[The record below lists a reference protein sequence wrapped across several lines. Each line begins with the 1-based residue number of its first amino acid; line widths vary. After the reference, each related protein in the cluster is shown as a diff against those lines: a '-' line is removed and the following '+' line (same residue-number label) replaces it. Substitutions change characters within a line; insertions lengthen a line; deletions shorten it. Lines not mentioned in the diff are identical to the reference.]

1 MDHFSLEHS
10 PLPDEII
17 SNNFRSAML
26 SYSYL
31 ITDISFGSHL
41 YEQRSDGCY
50 REVINRAYT
59 IGFMPKALAEQFIP
73 YISTTGEKV
82 AEKIN
87 ILRSELYET
96 ISPSLIPKI
105 TTSFHRVAPQ
115 FEDLARTPYR
125 AHEFIETLESETS
138 FMTALSR
145 FGITEGIEDIVG
157 VVIIDP
163 KAGRLANGQDGL
175 FASIHTAF
183 LNVAPAAD
191 APAAAASA
199 AVQQPTGNG

>member
-1 MDHFSLEHS
+1 MDHFSLDHS
-10 PLPDEII
+10 ALPDEII

-59 IGFMPKALAEQFIP
+59 IGFMPKTLAEQFIP
-73 YISTTGEKV
+73 YISTTGEKM

-87 ILRSELYET
+87 ILRSELYDT

-115 FEDLARTPYR
+115 FEDLSRTPYR
-125 AHEFIETLESETS
+125 THEFIETLESDTS
-138 FMTALSR
+138 FMAALSR
-145 FGITEGIEDIVG
+145 FGITEGTEDIVG

-163 KAGRLANGQDGL
+163 KAGRLANGHDGL
-175 FASIHTAF
+175 FASIQATF
-183 LNVAPAAD
+183 VNVATGAAGT
-191 APAAAASA
+191 AAA
-199 AVQQPTGNG
+199 QLTPTGHG